1 MNFSHIILID
11 DSDVDRYLIK
21 RHLKK
26 LDMSTSF
33 MEAEDGEQA
42 LAKLADF
49 SNAHGGDDSSAQS
62 LIMVDINMPIMN
74 GFEFLEAFS
83 KLRDNDSFLQNI
95 VVFMVSSSE
104 DQVDIKRAEG
114 FAFVRGFITKL
125 PKTAEE
131 LRDRLAVAC

>member
-1 MNFSHIILID
+1 MNFSHVILID

-26 LDMSTSF
+26 LDLSKSF
-33 MEAEDGEQA
+33 VEAEDGEKA
-42 LAKLADF
+42 LEKLADF
-49 SNAHGGDDSSAQS
+49 ANTHGQDGDFSNS

-83 KLRDNDSFLQNI
+83 KLRDDNSDLEKFA
-95 VVFMVSSSE
+95 VFMVSSSE
-104 DQVDIKRAEG
+104 DSIDIERAET
-114 FAFVRGFITKL
+114 FKFVRGFITKL

-131 LRDRLAVAC
+131 LRDRLAEAC